1 MWQQITPIVE
11 QINSNIAMI
20 NKKQKPTNSFAQIN
34 VREFIAAKYMFFN
47 VLFLY
52 SKSIK
57 YPHIKV
63 IITGYKKHEW
73 FQSKTSAYSL
83 NENVPS

>member
-20 NKKQKPTNSFAQIN
+20 NIKQKPTSSFAQTN
-34 VREFIAAKYMFFN
+34 VREFIAAKYMLFN

-52 SKSIK
+52 SPLYNFFKK
-57 YPHIKV
+57 
-63 IITGYKKHEW
+63 ITYKAL
-73 FQSKTSAYSL
+73 SD
-83 NENVPS
+83 V

>member
-47 VLFLY
+47 VLWQLYNTNFKLIKNVFL
-52 SKSIK
+52 KIK
-57 YPHIKV
+57 MRLEKLRCI
-63 IITGYKKHEW
+63 
-73 FQSKTSAYSL
+73 
-83 NENVPS
+83 